1 MKDIRT
7 FVKLVDLNVPE
18 YGHFDYYIEQYSKL
32 ERYKKIYDLIELYKD
47 FESGVEDP
55 YKYKLQK
62 ADEVIEFLKSTRSY
76 NELNDDNLIPDLSV
90 TKNFEYEE
98 GKKYISIDLNKAN
111 WQVLK
116 KYDPHFLNELGD
128 NYVDFLSK
136 FNIHPFFY
144 ESKQFRQ
151 FIFGHLNPKRQVK
164 AQRVI
169 IEDVLNTLKTDLKVF
184 CVRHDEVIF
193 EFEDYS
199 DILHIVRFCNSDL
212 LKSKIFTVERCEN
225 FRINH
230 FFDEFGNTLHKELSG
245 CNGNKYFM
253 FLKKYIFE
261 EPYDIRDLY
270 FRMDGDLA
278 IWNVEGLNI
287 EL

>member
-1 MKDIRT
+1 
-7 FVKLVDLNVPE
+7 
-18 YGHFDYYIEQYSKL
+18 
-32 ERYKKIYDLIELYKD
+32 
-47 FESGVEDP
+47 
-55 YKYKLQK
+55 
-62 ADEVIEFLKSTRSY
+62 
-76 NELNDDNLIPDLSV
+76 V

-128 NYVDFLSK
+128 SYQEFLSK

-169 IEDVLNTLKTDLKVF
+169 IEDILNTMKTDNLKVF

-193 EFEDYS
+193 EFQSYS
-199 DILHIVRFCNSDL
+199 DISHIVRCCNSDL

-253 FLKKYIFE
+253 FLKKYIFN

-278 IWNVEGLNI
+278 TWNVEGLNI